1 MILVTFRTVA
11 LGAALT
17 TVTEWRSQDF
27 THLGAFEL
35 IMLGAFGFGL
45 YRGVALPWLRIVM
58 LFGVLHLSL
67 SQVRHA
73 DLLGLLAPI
82 LLARPL
88 AEQFKEIAADQAGF
102 GMRRPAWVTA
112 AGLIVLIGITGLASI
127 RSVTPADRITPAH
140 AIRAVDMVG
149 AGTILN
155 DYDFGGYLDFVG
167 IPPFIDGR
175 SELYGQA
182 FILRHD
188 RALSLQNLPDF
199 LRLLDDY
206 SIRTT
211 LLAPSTPAVA
221 LLDRL
226 PDWRR
231 AYADE
236 IAVVHTR
243 R

>member
-1 MILVTFRTVA
+1 MV
-11 LGAALT
+11 
-17 TVTEWRSQDF
+17 
-27 THLGAFEL
+27 
-35 IMLGAFGFGL
+35 
-45 YRGVALPWLRIVM
+45 
-58 LFGVLHLSL
+58 
-67 SQVRHA
+67 
-73 DLLGLLAPI
+73 
-82 LLARPL
+82 
-88 AEQFKEIAADQAGF
+88 
-102 GMRRPAWVTA
+102 A
-112 AGLIVLIGITGLASI
+112 AG
-127 RSVTPADRITPAH
+127 P
-140 AIRAVDMVG
+140 
-149 AGTILN
+149 ILN

-206 SIRTT
+206 GIRTT
-211 LLAPSTPAVA
+211 FLAPTTPAVA

-236 IAVVHTR
+236 TAVVHTR
-243 R
+243 RCIFPQTTGRICEPST

>member
-1 MILVTFRTVA
+1 
-11 LGAALT
+11 
-17 TVTEWRSQDF
+17 
-27 THLGAFEL
+27 
-35 IMLGAFGFGL
+35 
-45 YRGVALPWLRIVM
+45 
-58 LFGVLHLSL
+58 
-67 SQVRHA
+67 
-73 DLLGLLAPI
+73 
-82 LLARPL
+82 
-88 AEQFKEIAADQAGF
+88 
-102 GMRRPAWVTA
+102 MRRPAWVA
-112 AGLIVLIGITGLASI
+112 AAALVVIIGITGLASI
-127 RSVTPADRITPAH
+127 RSVMPADRITPAR
-140 AIRAVDMVG
+140 AIRAVDIVG
-149 AGTILN
+149 AGTVLN

-199 LRLLDDY
+199 LRMLDDY

-231 AYADE
+231 AYTDE